1 MKNISDFFSVFNN
14 KASKEITK
22 RLKIIEIIKKH
33 TKITLEMKDISII
46 SNVAIIKSPQILKNE
61 INIKK
66 TKILEDIRLNIQE
79 KIIDIR

>member
-1 MKNISDFFSVFNN
+1 MKNISDFFSIFNN
-14 KASKEITK
+14 KASKEINK

-33 TKITLEMKDISII
+33 TKITLEMKDIGIVN
-46 SNVAIIKSPQILKNE
+46 NVITVKSSQILKNE